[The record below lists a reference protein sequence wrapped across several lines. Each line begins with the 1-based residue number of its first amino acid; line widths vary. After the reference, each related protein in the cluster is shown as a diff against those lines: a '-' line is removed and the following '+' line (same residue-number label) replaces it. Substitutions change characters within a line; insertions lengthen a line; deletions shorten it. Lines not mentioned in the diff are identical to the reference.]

1 MGLVDKE
8 VVINPTRKQLQHSV
22 LDLVITATQKHKVG
36 ELIHCLTLSVE
47 NGVVTSI
54 QRRGKDM
61 HQGSLS
67 ADFLHKVAL
76 SQKHKM
82 GGSVHQHSSEEGGGA
97 EAFSGCLRDQVE
109 PGLKTVQ

>member
-36 ELIHCLTLSVE
+36 ELIHCLSLSVE
-47 NGVVTSI
+47 NGVITSM

-76 SQKHKM
+76 TQKHKM
-82 GGSVHQHSSEEGGGA
+82 GGSVHQYGSEEGGGEGDFQLVFTGA
-97 EAFSGCLRDQVE
+97 S
-109 PGLKTVQ
+109 